1 MEHCTEMDSIYDF
14 FHPCRHLNT
23 WWNSSLKRQD
33 SGTDYIQ
40 SYQKK
45 HKNYVK
51 WRCSGIFI
59 VNFKQV

>member
-45 HKNYVK
+45 TQKLRQMALLRYVY
-51 WRCSGIFI
+51 C
-59 VNFKQV
+59 